1 MTATPRT
8 DVPAGL
14 LERGAPL
21 AAFAE
26 RLAAI
31 RAQRAG
37 RLVLVAGEAGIGKTA
52 LIRAFCAGAA
62 GVRVLW
68 GACDA
73 LHTPRVL
80 GPFADVAEETGGP
93 LGAVLDE
100 GAGAGAVAA
109 ALARE
114 LRRTPTVLVLEDLH
128 WADEGTLDVLR
139 LLARRLDGL
148 PVLVLATYRDDE
160 LHRAHP
166 LRLAL
171 GDLGPQAGER
181 LAVAA
186 LTPEAVGEL
195 AAGTGVDGG
204 ELHRRTGGNPF
215 FVSEVLAAGGT
226 EIPDTV
232 RDAVL
237 ARAARLAP
245 DARALL
251 DAVAVVPGRAEV
263 WLLDALLGDELTGLD
278 DCLASGMLQTER
290 SAVGFRHEIA
300 RVALED
306 ALAPHRRIALHR
318 RALDALTAAPG
329 RRPDLA
335 RLAHHAEAADDAE
348 AVLRF
353 APPAGARA
361 AAFGAHREAASQY
374 ARALRFGVGLAP
386 VHRAELLERQS
397 FECYLTNA
405 VDQAIRTRSAAMEE
419 HRALGDRR
427 REGDAHR
434 WLSRLAWYAGDNVTS
449 EAEAQTAIDLLGA
462 LAPGPELAM
471 AFSNMAQ
478 LRMLASDARGAL
490 LWGRRAIDLA
500 ERFEQPEILLHALNN
515 VGTAMARSG
524 APEGAEL
531 IERSLA
537 MALER
542 NLEDHVTRAYTNL
555 GVTSVEARALDS
567 AARWLA
573 DGIAYCNGRDLD
585 SYWLYVVGY
594 QARLRLDEGRWDD
607 AAADATTVLDDP
619 RVTAPTRITALAV
632 LGALRARRGDPEAW
646 VALDEARA
654 AAESIGELQ
663 RVGPVAAVR
672 AEARWLA
679 GEDEAIDAETAAP
692 LALALDRR
700 HPWLVGELLTWRRR
714 AGLCDAVPGAPGD
727 VAGPYA
733 LELAGDPASAAAAWK
748 EIGCPYDA
756 ALALAQAGGEP
767 AQRAALAE
775 LQRLGARPAANRV
788 ARGLRERGAR
798 DVRRG
803 PRAATRENPGGLTA
817 RELEVAALLADGL
830 RNAEIA
836 ERLFMSERTVAH
848 HVSAILRKLDV
859 RTRSQAG
866 AAALRLGIAQR

>member
-1 MTATPRT
+1 
-8 DVPAGL
+8 
-14 LERGAPL
+14 
-21 AAFAE
+21 
-26 RLAAI
+26 
-31 RAQRAG
+31 
-37 RLVLVAGEAGIGKTA
+37 
-52 LIRAFCAGAA
+52 
-62 GVRVLW
+62 
-68 GACDA
+68 
-73 LHTPRVL
+73 
-80 GPFADVAEETGGP
+80 
-93 LGAVLDE
+93 
-100 GAGAGAVAA
+100 
-109 ALARE
+109 
-114 LRRTPTVLVLEDLH
+114 
-128 WADEGTLDVLR
+128 
-139 LLARRLDGL
+139 
-148 PVLVLATYRDDE
+148 
-160 LHRAHP
+160 
-166 LRLAL
+166 
-171 GDLGPQAGER
+171 
-181 LAVAA
+181 
-186 LTPEAVGEL
+186 
-195 AAGTGVDGG
+195 
-204 ELHRRTGGNPF
+204 
-215 FVSEVLAAGGT
+215 
-226 EIPDTV
+226 
-232 RDAVL
+232 
-237 ARAARLAP
+237 
-245 DARALL
+245 
-251 DAVAVVPGRAEV
+251 
-263 WLLDALLGDELTGLD
+263 
-278 DCLASGMLQTER
+278 
-290 SAVGFRHEIA
+290 
-300 RVALED
+300 
-306 ALAPHRRIALHR
+306 
-318 RALDALTAAPG
+318 
-329 RRPDLA
+329 
-335 RLAHHAEAADDAE
+335 
-348 AVLRF
+348 
-353 APPAGARA
+353 
-361 AAFGAHREAASQY
+361 
-374 ARALRFGVGLAP
+374 
-386 VHRAELLERQS
+386 
-397 FECYLTNA
+397 
-405 VDQAIRTRSAAMEE
+405 
-419 HRALGDRR
+419 
-427 REGDAHR
+427 
-434 WLSRLAWYAGDNVTS
+434 
-449 EAEAQTAIDLLGA
+449 
-462 LAPGPELAM
+462 
-471 AFSNMAQ
+471 
-478 LRMLASDARGAL
+478 
-490 LWGRRAIDLA
+490 
-500 ERFEQPEILLHALNN
+500 
-515 VGTAMARSG
+515 MARSG
-524 APEGAEL
+524 AAEGAEL

-714 AGLCDAVPGAPGD
+714 AGLRDAVPGDPGD

-733 LELAGDPASAAAAWK
+733 LELAGDPAAAAAAWK